1 MTLLQFDVPFEA
13 DVAHVRHRDRP
24 PQLSDA
30 VTEPMSG
37 AGTCE
42 KHWTLTGPGHVIDG
56 GVVSFTVIV
65 CVQRVRCCRTCPSPG
80 RSA

>member
-1 MTLLQFDVPFEA
+1 MITLLQFDVPFEA
-13 DVAHVRHRDRP
+13 ESPTMRHRHRP
-24 PQLSDA
+24 PQLSDV

-65 CVQRVRCCRTCPSPG
+65 CVQVVQVAARVRR
-80 RSA
+80 AW